1 MQKRDLAK
9 HNILSWLKTFNKLD
23 LEGMYLNK
31 IKATCNKF
39 SDNNILKNKKN
50 KSFFYIYEDNHIVF
64 NFQFGNVVY
73 HTDWHA
79 DIEKS
84 SHPWDKSH
92 LIMVYE
98 PFNELLDSVW

>member
-50 KSFFYIYEDNHIVF
+50 KSFFFKVRNKTRMPILTYVQHSTRSPSQSN
-64 NFQFGNVVY
+64 
-73 HTDWHA
+73 
-79 DIEKS
+79 
-84 SHPWDKSH
+84 
-92 LIMVYE
+92 
-98 PFNELLDSVW
+98 